1 VQRPTKKSVEREDDI
16 PKNDPVLAGWIGKET
31 SLAVKA
37 GPVVLGAHENHL
49 PPIDQPP
56 NDSVSVSVA
65 SVSTCDPE
73 EDDGETRELS

>member
-1 VQRPTKKSVEREDDI
+1 VQRPTKKIVERVDDV

-37 GPVVLGAHENHL
+37 GPVVLGPHEDHL

-56 NDSVSVSVA
+56 NDPVSASAA
-65 SVSTCDPE
+65 SVSIADPE